1 MSELADLL
9 ERFRR
14 GPEVVAVAMTGAYG
28 DELDWKPTP
37 ERWSLREI
45 AAHLADSELAGAYR
59 LRTVAADE
67 NPQTPAYD
75 EGAWARTFGYAR
87 RKPSQSLDTF
97 RRTRAENFEL
107 LRELPERAFE
117 RASTH
122 PEHGRVTLLDWLR
135 IYAEHA
141 EGHARQ
147 MQSVREEYK
156 RWKAR
161 QAANP

>member
-1 MSELADLL
+1 MSEFADLL

-28 DELDWKPTP
+28 EELDWKPAL

-75 EGAWARTFGYAR
+75 QVAWARTFGYAR

-107 LRELPERAFE
+107 LRELPESAFE
-117 RASTH
+117 RSSTH
-122 PEHGRVTLLDWLR
+122 PEHGRVTLVDWLR

-141 EGHARQ
+141 EGHAQQ

-156 RWKAR
+156 RWKAQR
-161 QAANP
+161 AANP